1 MALDAFV
8 YCDCF
13 EKDNLRSN
21 PPGGLKLQV
30 APSGDITCK
39 AHSDGEWLAFSAW
52 KQEKACAHRG
62 MILKHHRLGTSTIL
76 DPLRAELE
84 REGPERF
91 PILIGR
97 VLYSSTHTCDWIPL
111 NALPQLT
118 EELKQLDCHNTP
130 SAEALR
136 HLKIQLAELVIAAQ
150 MAHKPICF

>member
-21 PPGGLKLQV
+21 PPGGLKLKV
-30 APSGDITCK
+30 APNGDVTCD
-39 AHSDGEWLAFSAW
+39 APTDHQWFAFSAW
-52 KQEKACAHRG
+52 KQEKACTHQG
-62 MILKHHRLGTSTIL
+62 MILKHHRLGTATIL

-84 REGPERF
+84 KTDPERF
-91 PILIGR
+91 PILLENI
-97 VLYSSTHTCDWIPL
+97 LYSSTHTCDWIPL
-111 NALPQLT
+111 RALPQLT
-118 EELKQLDCHNTP
+118 EELSQLDCQTVR